1 MEGSSQDRTF
11 LPWRT
16 GVVVLG
22 LLLKA
27 ALLRIGAFPFHAD
40 EAIVGLMA
48 RHILQGH
55 WPVFFY
61 GQAYMGS
68 LDATLVA
75 LAFRL
80 SGSEPVWAI
89 RVVQSALYAATISTG
104 MLLAHAITRSRR
116 AALISGLL
124 LAVPTVNVTLYT
136 TVSLGGYGE
145 ALLIGNLLMLSSLAY
160 SRAPDR
166 RWLAIVWGGLAGFGL
181 WVFGLTLVFSVPTAV
196 LVIRTARRSRNRAGA
211 IGLGSLVLAAAALG
225 AGPWLWSV
233 VGQGAGTFVSE
244 LLGSAIA
251 GASPAG
257 LFEAV
262 GNHLAGLLLFG
273 PTVVAG
279 LRPPWGTG
287 LLALPLA
294 PIAAAFWL
302 LVVYSAL
309 RSLRIAE
316 SANPGKWL
324 LLGVAIATLGGLVV
338 TPFGA
343 DPSGR
348 YFLPLLLP
356 LAIAAAAFLNRL
368 NSAAVRWLLLGAVLA
383 FNLWGTLQSAAANP
397 PGITTQFN
405 PETRVDADAIP
416 GLADQL
422 LQLGEL
428 RGYTTYWVAYP
439 LAFQSQERLIF
450 VPDLPYHLDFRFT
463 ARDNR
468 YAPYNGMV
476 ESSDRVAY
484 ITFRHAGLDRQIR
497 DGLERSG
504 VTWQETAYGDFNIFH
519 GLSRPIPP
527 EQLSLP
533 LSQ

>member
-1 MEGSSQDRTF
+1 MEGSSQDRGW
-11 LPWRT
+11 LPWLI
-16 GVVVLG
+16 GVAAVG

-27 ALLRIGAFPFHAD
+27 WLLLMGAFPFHAD

-80 SGSEPVWAI
+80 SGSEAVLAI
-89 RVVQSALYAATISTG
+89 RAVQSALYAATIATG
-104 MLLAHAITRSRR
+104 MLLAHAITRRR
-116 AALISGLL
+116 RTAILCGLL

-166 RWLAIVWGGLAGFGL
+166 GWLAVVWGGLAGFGL
-181 WVFGLTLVFSVPTAV
+181 WVFGLTLVFSVPTAI
-196 LVIRTARRSRNRAGA
+196 LVIRTALRSRNTAGA

-233 VGQGAGTFVSE
+233 VGQGAGAFVSE

-251 GASPAG
+251 GASPG
-257 LFEAV
+257 GPFEAV

-273 PTVVAG
+273 PTVAAG

-294 PIAAAFWL
+294 PVAAAFWL
-302 LVVYSAL
+302 LAAYSAL
-309 RSLRIAE
+309 RSLRKADGA
-316 SANPGKWL
+316 SAGRWV
-324 LLGVAIATLGGLVV
+324 LLGVTTATLGGLLV

-356 LAIAAAAFLNRL
+356 LTIAAGAFLNRL
-368 NSAAVRWLLLGAVLA
+368 SSGAARWLLLSAVLA
-383 FNLWGTLQSAAANP
+383 FNLWGTLQSAADNP

-416 GLADQL
+416 GLAERL

-463 ARDNR
+463 KRDNR

-476 ESSDRVAY
+476 ESSTRVAY
-484 ITFRHAGLDRQIR
+484 ITFRHADLDRQIR

-504 VTWQETAYGDFNIFH
+504 IAWQETAYGDFHIYY
-519 GLSRPIPP
+519 GLSQPISP
-527 EQLSLP
+527 EQLNLP